1 MKPTTID
8 AYIAT
13 FPSEVQPILKKIRAT
28 IRKAAP
34 KATESISYQIPAFHL
49 DGQYLI
55 YFAGFKKHVGVYP
68 VHAIVAELGDA
79 LKPYLSGKATAKFM
93 LDEKIPY
100 GLITKIVRAK
110 AKAIAGNPKASK
122 KKIVKSRR
130 PESGAAD
137 MRPKGRIKPKNTI
150 KKAAKK

>member
-13 FPSEVQPILKKIRAT
+13 FPADVQPILKKIRAT

-34 KATESISYQIPAFHL
+34 RATESISYQIPAFHL

-55 YFAGFKKHVGVYP
+55 YFAGFKKHVGMYP
-68 VHAIVAELGDA
+68 VHAIAAELGEV
-79 LKPYLSGKATAKFM
+79 LKPYLSGKATARFM
-93 LDEKIPY
+93 LNEKIPY

-110 AKAIAGNPKASK
+110 AKVIAANPKSAK
-122 KKIVKSRR
+122 KSATKAVK
-130 PESGAAD
+130 
-137 MRPKGRIKPKNTI
+137 KVVKKNVAR
-150 KKAAKK
+150 KAAKK

>member
-13 FPSEVQPILKKIRAT
+13 FPAGVQPILKKIRAT

-34 KATESISYQIPAFHL
+34 RATESISYQIPAFHL

-55 YFAGFKKHVGVYP
+55 YFAGFKKHVGMYP
-68 VHAIVAELGDA
+68 VHAIAAELGDA
-79 LKPYLSGKATAKFM
+79 LKPYLSGKTTAKFM

-100 GLITKIVRAK
+100 VLITKIVRAK
-110 AKAIAGNPKASK
+110 AKVIAANPRPAKKSATKAVK
-122 KKIVKSRR
+122 KVVKKV
-130 PESGAAD
+130 G
-137 MRPKGRIKPKNTI
+137 KKNVAR
-150 KKAAKK
+150 KAAKKSVKPKK

>member
-8 AYIAT
+8 TYIAI
-13 FPSEVQPILKKIRAT
+13 FPAEVQPILQKIRAT

-34 KATESISYQIPAFHL
+34 RATESISYRIAAFHL
-49 DGQYLI
+49 DGQVLI

-68 VHAIVAELGDA
+68 VHAIADELGDA

-93 LDEKIPY
+93 LDKPIPY

-110 AKAIAGNPKASK
+110 AKVIAANPKKPVK
-122 KKIVKSRR
+122 KVV
-130 PESGAAD
+130 
-137 MRPKGRIKPKNTI
+137 
-150 KKAAKK
+150 KKAAEKTVKKALKKSKR